1 MNTDET
7 IFAAGPRGIALRPEG
22 GARIAVPGRAP
33 DTAPALG
40 ESEQR
45 ALIEAALIAS
55 PLRDIAAGKRRAV
68 ILAGDLA
75 RPAPYDIVLPALVA
89 ALVKMDIRPSR
100 IAVAACPGGA
110 GPLLGR
116 AAIHRYGE
124 EICGDHEV
132 AAWPN
137 PGTLGAGTPG
147 DWFDT
152 ADLKIAVAP
161 RVAGLSFNSFLP
173 PYVSV
178 DFSLELGLGKKIGI
192 DLEFVRHREP
202 GSAQKDDPSTASTA
216 PACDVLL
223 TSGGGAPWEETLE
236 EALLSLHLAP
246 CVSKTAVLIFSG
258 VEGLGSGRF
267 TRDVWDLIDQ
277 AQEFLAGGGLL
288 PAPANGATGARFDPA
303 AALAACL
310 SRYSNTVLFAPE
322 LLQHPEG
329 EDLLERLDA
338 APLVGARLALI
349 GAQADLWKALALR
362 HGPEYSV
369 STQPLGWRGA

>member
-1 MNTDET
+1 MSTDEI

-22 GARIAVPGRAP
+22 GARIIAPGRAP
-33 DTAPALG
+33 DPAPVLG
-40 ESEQR
+40 ASEQR
-45 ALIEAALIAS
+45 ALVEAALNAS
-55 PLRDIAAGKRRAV
+55 TLRDIAAGKRRAV
-68 ILAGDLA
+68 ILAGDLS
-75 RPAPYDIVLPALVA
+75 RPAPYDLVLPALVA
-89 ALVKMDIRPSR
+89 ALVKADIRPSR

-110 GPLLGR
+110 GALLGR

-132 AAWPN
+132 AAWPD
-137 PGTLGAGTPG
+137 AGTPG
-147 DWFDT
+147 DWFDS

-161 RVAGLSFNSFLP
+161 RVAGMTFDSFLP
-173 PYVSV
+173 PGVSV
-178 DFSLELGLGKKIGI
+178 DFALELGLGRKAAI
-192 DLEFVRHREP
+192 DFEFVRQVELKRAEKISH
-202 GSAQKDDPSTASTA
+202 STNLNA

-267 TRDVWDLIDQ
+267 TRDVWDMLDQ
-277 AQEFLAGGGLL
+277 AQEFLAGGGVL
-288 PAPANGATGARFDPA
+288 PKFSAAASARFDPA

-338 APLVGARLALI
+338 APCVGARLALC
-349 GAQADLWKALALR
+349 GAQIDLWKALALL

-369 STQPLGWRGA
+369 STEPLGWRGA